1 MSDLKFTPLTP
12 ELYEYLVEVSSR
24 ESSILQQ
31 IREQND
37 KHPQIRMQI
46 APDQAQFLQFLIRAI
61 GAKKVL
67 ELGTFLGYSAAA
79 MAEALP
85 EGGQVITLDNDVKT
99 TIIAQK
105 HWKEAHL
112 DEKIQLRLG
121 AALDTLQTLIDENH
135 QFDFIFIDADKRN
148 YPQYYQLAKLLLAP
162 KGMMAI
168 DNVLYHGE
176 VSQSMPSKNAHAINT
191 FNRMI
196 HQDESVHISLLAIAD
211 GLTLVQK
218 K

>member
-1 MSDLKFTPLTP
+1 MSDLKFTPLTSD
-12 ELYEYLVEVSSR
+12 LYEYLVNVSSQ
-24 ESSILQQ
+24 ESEALKH

-61 GAKKVL
+61 KAKRVL

-85 EGGQVITLDNDVKT
+85 EDGVLITLDNDVKT

-105 HWKEAHL
+105 HWREAHFSEKISLKIGPALDSLQKLL
-112 DEKIQLRLG
+112 DEKS
-121 AALDTLQTLIDENH
+121 E
-135 QFDFIFIDADKRN
+135 FDFIFIDADKRN
-148 YPQYYQLAKLLLAP
+148 YPQYYQLAKQLLSP
-162 KGMMAI
+162 KGLIAI

-176 VSQSMPSKNAHAINT
+176 VNQSSLSKNAKAIDE
-191 FNRMI
+191 FNRILHLDNTVYLTM
-196 HQDESVHISLLAIAD
+196 LPIAD

-218 K
+218 R

>member
-12 ELYEYLVEVSSR
+12 ELYEYLVEVSSQ
-24 ESSILQQ
+24 ESSRLKN

-46 APDQAQFLQFLIRAI
+46 APDQAQFLQFLVRAI
-61 GAKKVL
+61 NAKKVL

-79 MAEALP
+79 LAEALP
-85 EGGQVITLDNDVKT
+85 EGGQVITLDNDIKT

-105 HWKEAHL
+105 HWKEAQL

-121 AALDTLQTLIDENH
+121 AALDALQTLIDENH

-148 YPQYYQLAKLLLAP
+148 YPQYYQLAKQLLAP
-162 KGMMAI
+162 KGMLAI

-176 VSQSMPSKNAHAINT
+176 VSQSTPSKNGHAINA

-196 HQDESVHISLLAIAD
+196 HQDDSVYISLLPIAD